1 MRPSS
6 ISTHADPPV
15 CPGEISLTSHIKT
28 RHAAQPSQSSPAEPL
43 LLEKFEMSDTE
54 FLWGRW
60 LELVL
65 WLLLTEILFIGTP
78 TVMVEMVTLRVEI
91 SVLRLVTSR
100 LTLMVFYGVSFY
112 VFSQADQ
119 IELTWICS

>member
-1 MRPSS
+1 
-6 ISTHADPPV
+6 
-15 CPGEISLTSHIKT
+15 
-28 RHAAQPSQSSPAEPL
+28 
-43 LLEKFEMSDTE
+43 MSDTE

-100 LTLMVFYGVSFY
+100 LTLMVFYGVIY
-112 VFSQADQ
+112 CVFS
-119 IELTWICS
+119 

>member
-1 MRPSS
+1 
-6 ISTHADPPV
+6 
-15 CPGEISLTSHIKT
+15 
-28 RHAAQPSQSSPAEPL
+28 
-43 LLEKFEMSDTE
+43 MSDTE

-100 LTLMVFYGVSFY
+100 LTLIVFYGVIFY

-119 IELTWICS
+119 LELTWICS

>member
-1 MRPSS
+1 
-6 ISTHADPPV
+6 
-15 CPGEISLTSHIKT
+15 
-28 RHAAQPSQSSPAEPL
+28 
-43 LLEKFEMSDTE
+43 MSDTE

-112 VFSQADQ
+112 VFS
-119 IELTWICS
+119 

>member
-1 MRPSS
+1 
-6 ISTHADPPV
+6 
-15 CPGEISLTSHIKT
+15 
-28 RHAAQPSQSSPAEPL
+28 
-43 LLEKFEMSDTE
+43 MSDTE

-119 IELTWICS
+119 IEITWICS

>member
-1 MRPSS
+1 
-6 ISTHADPPV
+6 
-15 CPGEISLTSHIKT
+15 
-28 RHAAQPSQSSPAEPL
+28 
-43 LLEKFEMSDTE
+43 MSDTE

-100 LTLMVFYGVSFY
+100 LTLMVFYGENFN

>member
-1 MRPSS
+1 
-6 ISTHADPPV
+6 
-15 CPGEISLTSHIKT
+15 
-28 RHAAQPSQSSPAEPL
+28 
-43 LLEKFEMSDTE
+43 MSDTE

>member
-1 MRPSS
+1 
-6 ISTHADPPV
+6 
-15 CPGEISLTSHIKT
+15 
-28 RHAAQPSQSSPAEPL
+28 
-43 LLEKFEMSDTE
+43 MSDTE

-119 IELTWICS
+119 LELTWICS